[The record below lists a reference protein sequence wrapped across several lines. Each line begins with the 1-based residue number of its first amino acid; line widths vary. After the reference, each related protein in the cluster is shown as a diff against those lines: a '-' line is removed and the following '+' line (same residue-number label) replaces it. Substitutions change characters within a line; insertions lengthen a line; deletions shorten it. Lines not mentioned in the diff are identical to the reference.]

1 MYRHESSYPDP
12 AALTAYLTGQLEGF
26 EGPVTVEKF
35 AAGQSNPTFLL
46 STRDRDYVLRRK
58 PPGQLLASAH
68 AVDREYRLLA
78 GLQDSNVPVPEP
90 YLLCQD
96 ESVIGSQFYLM
107 SHEPGDIF
115 WDPALPEL
123 DRSGRRD
130 RYQALIDTLAA
141 LHQVDHH
148 AAGLGDFGRP
158 GNYYARQLDRWTRQY
173 RAAVTG
179 TVRGMEELIRWLE
192 RHLPEDDGESNC
204 LIHGDYRLDNVIF
217 HAGESRIR
225 AVLDWELATTGHPLA
240 DLAYY
245 CMTLR
250 MPREG
255 EIRGLQGLDRG
266 PLGIPEEDELV
277 ERYCRRRG
285 LTGISHW
292 PFCLAFSFF
301 RLAAILQGVYR
312 RGLEGNASS
321 ERATRMGRLV
331 EPLAVMG
338 LQATRKSAD
347 HFAGVNQQ

>member
-1 MYRHESSYPDP
+1 MITTDSSHPDP
-12 AALTAYLTGQLEGF
+12 ATLAEYLSARLPGF
-26 EGPVTVEKF
+26 TGPVKVEKF
-35 AAGQSNPTFLL
+35 TDGQSNPTFLL
-46 STRDRDYVLRRK
+46 STGNQSYVLRRK

-68 AVDREYRLLA
+68 AVDREYQLLK
-78 GLQDSNVPVPEP
+78 GLQGSRVPVPTP
-90 YLLCQD
+90 FLLCLD
-96 ESVIGSQFYLM
+96 ESVIGSQFYVM

-115 WDPALPEL
+115 WDPALPDQTQA
-123 DRSGRRD
+123 DRRS
-130 RYQALIDTLAA
+130 RYHALIDTLAA
-141 LHQVDHH
+141 LHDVDHH

-173 RAAVTG
+173 RAAATG
-179 TVRGMEELIRWLE
+179 RIPEMDALIRWLE
-192 RHLPEDDGESNC
+192 ARLPDDDGQHG

-217 HAGESRIR
+217 HSGEPRIR

-245 CMTLR
+245 CMALR

-255 EIRGLQGLDRG
+255 EMRGLQGLDRER
-266 PLGIPEEDELV
+266 LAIPDEAELV
-277 ERYCRRRG
+277 RRYCQNRG
-285 LTGISHW
+285 LEGISHW

-331 EPLAVMG
+331 EPLASMG
-338 LQATRKSAD
+338 LQTTRESPER
-347 HFAGVNQQ
+347 FAGVNQQ